1 MTDKLFQNE
10 HEIQEMIDADNKV
23 KEDIIAK
30 HNEDLKVM
38 DSLIYSLNAYIIRFG
53 RTSNIHDECMD
64 LKSQVKRNRDHL
76 KSWIDLI

>member
-30 HNEDLKVM
+30 HNEDIKVM
-38 DSLIYSLNAYIIRFG
+38 DSLIYSLNNMYNFLIGSYFG
-53 RTSNIHDECMD
+53 LR
-64 LKSQVKRNRDHL
+64 LKSLNCIIIFFTSSCL
-76 KSWIDLI
+76 SFLFL

>member
-30 HNEDLKVM
+30 HNEDIKVM
-38 DSLIYSLNAYIIRFG
+38 DSLIYSLN
-53 RTSNIHDECMD
+53 
-64 LKSQVKRNRDHL
+64 LV
-76 KSWIDLI
+76 

>member
-30 HNEDLKVM
+30 HNEDIKVM
-38 DSLIYSLNAYIIRFG
+38 DSLIYYRAKELPPYH
-53 RTSNIHDECMD
+53 NIVMGECIKVNK
-64 LKSQVKRNRDHL
+64 LRGK
-76 KSWIDLI
+76 